1 MVERNVFTQK
11 TLSNSINQ
19 LNTNNKI
26 TIVNNF
32 KNFVQFVVRYQ
43 TIMSLEN

>member
-1 MVERNVFTQK
+1 MRDVFIQD

-19 LNTNNKI
+19 LNTNKKI

-32 KNFVQFVVRYQ
+32 KNFVQCAVRYQ
-43 TIMSLEN
+43 TFMSLKN

>member
-19 LNTNNKI
+19 LNTNKKT

-32 KNFVQFVVRYQ
+32 KNVVQFVVRYQ

>member
-1 MVERNVFTQK
+1 MRAVFIQD

-32 KNFVQFVVRYQ
+32 KTFVHCAVRYQ
-43 TIMSLEN
+43 TFMSLEN